1 MSEQRL
7 TRQELY
13 DRIRQTSKDEFILSE
28 MKRLGFWD
36 TSSGIPKVSE
46 ELITKKGKLQRELSE
61 LVKKQQK
68 HRNRE
73 QMLKEMRKKR
83 MAEAKAKREETKD
96 RREKERKERAARW
109 AEKKKTDIVYLG
121 KGVSGGLQNKVF
133 DEARLKTYGLPV
145 ITDVVQLATQM
156 NCTLSDLRFLA
167 FHRKTSKTSHYKRFQ
182 LPKKTGGTRL
192 ISAPMPKLKNAQY
205 WILNNILYK
214 LDTHQAAHGFIPERS
229 IITNAEVHLKS
240 EVIINIDMKDFFPS
254 ISWKR
259 IKGAFHAMGYS
270 EQIATILALLCS
282 EPEVDEVEMDGEQYF
297 VAKGERFLPQGAPT
311 SPAITNF
318 ICSKLDRRF
327 EGIAKKTGWR
337 YTRYADDMTFS
348 SDTTEDIS
356 RILWQANE
364 VVKSEG
370 FVVHPNKIHVM
381 RTGSRQEVTGIVV
394 NEKMNVNRTK
404 LKQFRAVL
412 HQIEQNGIE
421 DVKWGNGFILQ
432 TIKGFA
438 NYVKM
443 VNPEKGEP
451 LVQRVKAILN
461 KPEIKVALQNWLSTP
476 KTTKLEDELAEK
488 TVQKGEDTAHNQAT
502 SSNTKEK
509 EQKEWWKLW

>member
-13 DRIRQTSKDEFILSE
+13 DRIRQTSKDEYILSE

-46 ELITKKGKLQRELSE
+46 ELITKKGKLQRELSD

-96 RREKERKERAARW
+96 RREKERKERAAKW
-109 AEKKKTDIVYLG
+109 AEKKETDIVYLG
-121 KGVSGGLQNKVF
+121 KGVSGGLQNKEF
-133 DEARLKTYGLPV
+133 DKAKLEENGLPV
-145 ITDVVQLATQM
+145 LENVVALATSLG
-156 NCTLSDLRFLA
+156 CTLSDLRFLA

-205 WILNNILYK
+205 WVLNNILYK
-214 LDTHQAAHGFIPERS
+214 LKTHEAAHGFVPERS
-229 IITNAEVHLKS
+229 IVSNAQVHLNS
-240 EVIINIDMKDFFPS
+240 EVVINIDMKDFFPS

-259 IKGAFHAMGYS
+259 VKGLFKSMGYS
-270 EQIATILALLCS
+270 EQIATILALICS
-282 EPEVDEVEMDGEQYF
+282 EPEVDEVEMDGEKYY
-297 VAKGERFLPQGAPT
+297 VAKGDRFLPQGAPT
-311 SPAITNF
+311 SPAITNL
-318 ICSKLDRRF
+318 ICRKLDKRF
-327 EGIAKKTGWR
+327 EGVAQKIGWR

-348 SDTTEDIS
+348 SDGKRDVS
-356 RILWQANE
+356 RVLWQAQKIVE
-364 VVKSEG
+364 DEG
-370 FVVHPNKIHVM
+370 FVIHPNKIHVM
-381 RTGSRQEVTGIVV
+381 RKGARQEVTGIVV
-394 NEKMNVNRTK
+394 NEKVNVNRTK

-412 HQIEQNGIE
+412 HKIERNGIE
-421 DVKWGNGFILQ
+421 GVKWGNGFILQ

-461 KPEIKVALQNWLSTP
+461 KPEIKAAMQKWMSTP
-476 KTTKLEDELAEK
+476 KAPTTTEQDAKAAENAK
-488 TVQKGEDTAHNQAT
+488 TTEAENT
-502 SSNTKEK
+502 SSSSKPSED
-509 EQKEWWKLW
+509 KEWWKLW